1 MLLYT
6 TFIPEALYAYN
17 IWHQD
22 LVIEFFLS
30 LSFFFFFLAS
40 YVDQYFGHHFT
51 MDHLQC
57 THSQLIKYG
66 KVILNVKMHVSCIY
80 LKKSK
85 TQMTTAKTNKQTK
98 NYKR

>member
-1 MLLYT
+1 MMLLYT

-22 LVIEFFLS
+22 LVIEF
-30 LSFFFFFLAS
+30 
-40 YVDQYFGHHFT
+40 FT

-85 TQMTTAKTNKQTK
+85 THMTTAKTNKQTK
-98 NYKR
+98 KL